1 MNLNIGSRHTVE
13 IQRVAHGGH
22 CVGRIGEVV
31 CFVRHT
37 LPGETV
43 EVEITSLGKQNKFV
57 FADAVEVKVPSPHR
71 IDPVCKFAG
80 SCGGCDWQHV
90 EFSYQQ
96 ILKSEVL
103 KEQLVRLGKLSQDHP
118 ILQNLKVSSFPGDS
132 SGLRYRTRIEY
143 QTDSRGRLGLRKHSS
158 NDVIAVD
165 HCQVALE
172 AITGDGFSNVPW
184 AANAEI
190 RVVASS
196 TGEVV
201 KIAESDEAE
210 YRILEKVGNF
220 NYQVNAKSFW
230 QAHRLAPAMFVET
243 MKSMMELNA
252 GQHVL
257 ELYCGSGLF
266 TLPIAEAVGPGG
278 RIEAV
283 ESDLKAVTSLK
294 RNTRQ
299 FSNVNIHALG
309 AEKWFKVSKVKKLD
323 AVLLDPPRTGAGE
336 FIVKNISKLNPSK
349 VLYVACDPASLA
361 RDVATFASAG
371 YELAAIRAFDAFGQT
386 QHLETFALF
395 VPSKIRVN

>member
-31 CFVRHT
+31 CFVRHA

-43 EVEITSLGKQNKFV
+43 EVEITAIGKQNKFV
-57 FADAVEVKVPSPHR
+57 FGDAVEIKVPSPYR
-71 IDPVCKFAG
+71 IEPACKYAG
-80 SCGGCDWQHV
+80 ICGGCDWQHV
-90 EFSYQQ
+90 DFKHQQ
-96 ILKSEVL
+96 FLKAEVL
-103 KEQLVRLGKLSQDHP
+103 KEQLVRLGKMSADDPLLTD
-118 ILQNLKVSSFPGDS
+118 LKVTTFSGDS
-132 SGLRYRTRIEY
+132 TGLKYRTRIEY

-158 NDVIAVD
+158 NEVVAVD
-165 HCQVALE
+165 ECKVAVDE
-172 AITGDGFSNVPW
+172 ITGDGFSNVPW

-196 TGEVV
+196 VGEVV
-201 KIAESDEAE
+201 KIAGADDSE
-210 YRILEKVGNF
+210 YRIQEKVGKF

-230 QAHRLAPAMFVET
+230 QAHKLAPINFVET
-243 MKSMMELNA
+243 MKEMLDIKA
-252 GQHVL
+252 GQHIL

-266 TLPIAEAVGPGG
+266 TLPIADLVGPGG
-278 RIEAV
+278 RVEAV
-283 ESDLKAVTSLK
+283 ESDLKAVSSLK

-299 FSNVNIHALG
+299 FTNVNIYALG

-336 FIVKNISKLNPSK
+336 LVVKNIAYLNPSK
-349 VLYVACDPASLA
+349 VLYIACDPASLA
-361 RDVATFASAG
+361 RDVAIFASVG
-371 YELAAIRAFDAFGQT
+371 YEMAKIRAFDAFGQT

-395 VPSKIRVN
+395 TPSKIRIT